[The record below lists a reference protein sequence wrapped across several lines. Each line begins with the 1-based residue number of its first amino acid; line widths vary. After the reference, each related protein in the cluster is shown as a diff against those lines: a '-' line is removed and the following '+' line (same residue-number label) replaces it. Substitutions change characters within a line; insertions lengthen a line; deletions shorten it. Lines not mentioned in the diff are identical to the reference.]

1 MIELYKTLHD
11 CFIKRNIMNSHSN
24 LPHQIHVKDPQNY
37 KSLDSI
43 YLGARVTEYVLYHN
57 LSTEQL
63 HILRARCL
71 DFYIEGATQI
81 QNRFDFSSS
90 VLQNMELLNP
100 HVIFNEDRES
110 IMPLATHF
118 PNLVTKNNLQAL
130 DLEWR
135 QLRNSNLKFDDN
147 ASICTFWLKVE
158 NEKYADTTPVY
169 PLLSKFALNLLSL
182 PHSSANVERIFSQV
196 NLLKT
201 KQRNRLST
209 STIVGLLHSKSYIK
223 SECFNLNF
231 RIPPPPGGTAI
242 LPEYIHY
249 YG

>member
-1 MIELYKTLHD
+1 
-11 CFIKRNIMNSHSN
+11 
-24 LPHQIHVKDPQNY
+24 
-37 KSLDSI
+37 
-43 YLGARVTEYVLYHN
+43 LGARVTEYILNHN
-57 LSTEQL
+57 LSTEQR

-110 IMPLATHF
+110 IMPLTTHF

-209 STIVGLLHSKSYIK
+209 STICYHRPSRCDRDRCRFVDRCLCFVGTTPTRADSSRLSKRS
-223 SECFNLNF
+223 SVEEDRRLVAQLTFTRARL
-231 RIPPPPGGTAI
+231 
-242 LPEYIHY
+242 
-249 YG
+249 